1 MEKFTLHE
9 DQLAA
14 VDFVKSNKNVLL
26 KAPTGA
32 GKTLVGVQSAL
43 ETGAK
48 VVLCIAPINTESGW
62 RKTVL
67 RQFGPEMPFYVIENK
82 RVAGKRAFQAIN
94 DAVPG
99 FYFIGRELFRGRSW
113 LKVRKMDFIIFDEC
127 HAATNKDSIMF
138 KVLKTAKAPYK
149 LAMSAT
155 PAGNHMQG
163 LWTLARWLWPQHTP
177 RGFMNWITEW
187 FETEKDP
194 YKTYEI
200 QHKDGSV
207 TTVTGE
213 VATQERKPGA
223 LWKALPAAFKMK
235 SVYKEKPT
243 VHWIEV
249 DISAVQ
255 RKHYKDLEEEAITW
269 LEDNPLA
276 IDIPAVLNMRLR
288 QICLAVPSVRQDWV
302 RKKDKETGLWVD
314 AWGDVVWF
322 EEDAK
327 STKIDAVAEI
337 LADLQAGEEREP
349 VVIFT
354 DSRIFA
360 QILTLRLQK
369 KKINGKKIEARQ
381 FIGGMST
388 VEREWKKENF
398 GKLFDVVVCTIP
410 TVAEGLDGWQLVSNH
425 AIWVNVSWNQ
435 LLNVQADGRLN
446 RQGQTK
452 PVQNFFIVA
461 KDTVETRQL
470 GRLKSTQQLLDYGYG
485 DNEEDAA

>member
-1 MEKFTLHE
+1 MEKFVLHD
-9 DQLAA
+9 DQRKC

-43 ETGAK
+43 ETGAQ
-48 VVLCIAPINTESGW
+48 VVLCVAPVNTESGW
-62 RKTVL
+62 RNTVQ
-67 RQFGPEMPFYVIENK
+67 RQYQGSMPFYVIENK
-82 RVAGKRAFQAIN
+82 RVAGKKAFQAIN
-94 DAVPG
+94 DGEKG

-113 LKVRKMDFIIFDEC
+113 LKVKKLDFIVFDEC
-127 HAATNKDSIMF
+127 HVATNRDSIMF
-138 KVLKTAKAPYK
+138 KILKTAKAPYK
-149 LAMSAT
+149 LSMSAT
-155 PAGNHMQG
+155 PAGNKMDG
-163 LWTLARWLWPQHTP
+163 LWTLARWMWPQHTP
-177 RGFMNWITEW
+177 RGYWNWVSEW
-187 FETEKDP
+187 FHTEHDP
-194 YKTYEI
+194 FKKSEFG
-200 QHKDGSV
+200 DGKKV
-207 TTVTGE
+207 
-213 VATQERKPGA
+213 TQEREPGA

-235 SVYKEKPT
+235 SVYTAKPT

-249 DISAVQ
+249 DISATQ

-269 LEDNPLA
+269 LDDNPLA

-302 RKKDKETGLWVD
+302 KRKDKETGLWVD

-327 STKIDAVAEI
+327 STKIDAVTEI
-337 LADLQAGEEREP
+337 LGDLQAGEEPEP
-349 VVIFT
+349 VLIFT

-360 QILTLRLQK
+360 KMLTLRLQK
-369 KKINGKKIEARQ
+369 KGFNARQ
-381 FIGGMST
+381 FIGGMSAE
-388 VEREWKKENF
+388 ERQWKKDNF
-398 GKLFDVVVCTIP
+398 GTLFDVLVCTIP
-410 TVAEGLDGWQLVSNH
+410 TVAEGLDGWQHVSNL

-470 GRLKSTQQLLDYGYG
+470 GKLKSTQQLLDAGYG
-485 DNEEDAA
+485 DEEEEVA